1 MCAKSS
7 THSDQ
12 AKHPDWPFTLSLEY
26 KTMNINVLKINSL
39 KQTMKGILILFTLH
53 TPLSFAESPELTKE
67 TFEQLMIDQMPNTLC
82 SKEQHFG
89 YCTSFS
95 NDICKNVISIA
106 VKECFKKYDLE
117 IPEILN
123 EKSMMKWS
131 GYIGHC
137 IASKTE
143 DKLDTK
149 SRPECKDYQTW
160 KQRK

>member
-1 MCAKSS
+1 
-7 THSDQ
+7 
-12 AKHPDWPFTLSLEY
+12 
-26 KTMNINVLKINSL
+26 MNINVLEINSL
-39 KQTMKGILILFTLH
+39 KQKMKGILILLTLH
-53 TPLSFAESPELTKE
+53 TPLSFAESSELTKE
-67 TFEQLMIDQMPNTLC
+67 MMELIMIDQMPNALC

-95 NDICKNVISIA
+95 NDICKNIISIA

-123 EKSMMKWS
+123 EKSMIKWA
-131 GYIGHC
+131 GYIGRC

-149 SRPECKDYQTW
+149 SRPSECKDYKTW